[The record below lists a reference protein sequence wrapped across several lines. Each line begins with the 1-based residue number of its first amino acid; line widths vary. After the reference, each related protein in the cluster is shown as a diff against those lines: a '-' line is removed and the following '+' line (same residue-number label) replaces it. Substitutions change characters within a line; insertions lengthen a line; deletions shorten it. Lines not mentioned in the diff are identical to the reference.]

1 MAKKI
6 LNYMVT
12 FRCKIFH
19 DKDSQN
25 LLGLNFTPRY
35 WVVPQ
40 EFEEVVDVDLNPLSV
55 TRGFV
60 KDGETG
66 WYLKN
71 IDGYNKERADIDLI
85 HLKNTPPYGYD
96 GSNYETW
103 FTSITNKEVQDNLE
117 EIYKEAVDDGLE
129 LPTAESMRGKY
140 PFHTTSLMDI
150 LYKEIN
156 TYKNFDPS
164 VKAGSQLKL
173 T

>member
-1 MAKKI
+1 MPRNI

-19 DKDSQN
+19 NKDSQN

-40 EFEEVVDVDLNPLSV
+40 EFEEVVEAEINPLSV
-55 TRGFV
+55 ARGFV
-60 KDGETG
+60 KDGATG
-66 WYLKN
+66 WYLRN

-85 HLKNTPPYGYD
+85 NLKNTPPYGYD
-96 GSNYETW
+96 GSNYEAW
-103 FTSITNKEVQDNLE
+103 FTSVTNKEVQDNLE
-117 EIYKEAVDDGLE
+117 DIYQKAVDDGLE
-129 LPTAESMRGKY
+129 LLTAESMRGKY
-140 PFHTTSLMDI
+140 PFHATSLMDI

-156 TYKNFDPS
+156 TYNNFDPS

-173 T
+173 I